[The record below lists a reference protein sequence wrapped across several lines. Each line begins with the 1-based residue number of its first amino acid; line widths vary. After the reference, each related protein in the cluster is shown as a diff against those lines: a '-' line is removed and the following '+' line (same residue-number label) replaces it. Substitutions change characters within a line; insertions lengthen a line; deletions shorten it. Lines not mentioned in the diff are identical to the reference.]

1 MCLFRNILFMA
12 VCQQTMQV
20 YAFSPSTSSSASL
33 RPSFNHTV
41 HNWNKTNV
49 YPWLVKIYI
58 FGIWSPGK
66 NKLYLVIVAEEQ
78 IAVCKCQSH
87 IHSIVTVHV
96 ENSPQQFVSML
107 RGSHV
112 FHYIIPPDQ
121 TLLCVLVGT
130 FNNLVCRLREGL
142 SYFVVVLL

>member
-1 MCLFRNILFMA
+1 MCLFRNILLA
-12 VCQQTMQV
+12 VCQHTMQV
-20 YAFSPSTSSSASL
+20 YASSPCTSSSASL
-33 RPSFNHTV
+33 SQTFNHTV
-41 HNWNKTNV
+41 HNWNKTNNC
-49 YPWLVKIYI
+49 PWLLKIYI
-58 FGIWSPGK
+58 FGIWSHGR
-66 NKLYLVIVAEEQ
+66 NKFCSVIVAEEQ

-130 FNNLVCRLREGL
+130 FNNLVCRLCEGL